1 VRARISHVNGVPLAQ
16 YDARDEQAEE
26 ELNDDLNVSWS
37 STLNSDNNIVDGQWW
52 DESTREPQLSLE
64 WEELEDMGLSL
75 GDQLTFSIAGES
87 VTVRI
92 TNTRRINWDSFRP
105 NFFMIVNPG
114 LMESFAHT
122 YITSFYLE
130 PNKRSTV
137 LSLARAMPGVSVIDI
152 DAVLDQVKRAMSSA
166 ALAVQYVFLFTLAA
180 GLMVLLA
187 AVQSTRD
194 ERMYES
200 AVLRTLGA
208 SRKVILQGVAAEFI
222 ALGVIAGILAAISA
236 GILGVFLS
244 REFFDLE
251 YFPGLLLGLY
261 GLLIGAGVV
270 GVSGTLATRSV
281 VKEPPISTLRRI

>member
-1 VRARISHVNGVPLAQ
+1 M
-16 YDARDEQAEE
+16 
-26 ELNDDLNVSWS
+26 NDDLNISWS
-37 STLNSDNNIVDGQWW
+37 STLNAENEIVDGQWW
-52 DESTREPQLSLE
+52 DESAIEPQLSFE

-87 VTVRI
+87 VSVLI
-92 TNTRRINWDSFRP
+92 TNTRRINWDSFRT
-105 NFFMIVNPG
+105 NFFMVVNPG
-114 LMESFAHT
+114 LMEQFAHT

-130 PNKRSTV
+130 PSKRATA
-137 LSLARAMPGVSVIDI
+137 LNLAKAIPGVSVIDI

-208 SRKVILQGVAAEFI
+208 GRKVILQGVAAEFT
-222 ALGVIAGILAAISA
+222 ALGMIAGLLGAISA
-236 GILGVFLS
+236 GTLGMFLS
-244 REFFDLE
+244 REFFDLA
-251 YFPGLLLGLY
+251 YLPGPLLGVY

-270 GVSGTLATRSV
+270 GVSGTLAARSV
-281 VKEPPISTLRRI
+281 VKEPPVSTLRRI